1 MVRQSANSCVNQE
14 HMHLLGNNSLYNGGA
29 AISLLISSN
38 LENEEAAFTLK
49 LSGST
54 LSLSQCSWLSSEM
67 LTVYPQ
73 TKIYFA
79 HWPDQSLG
87 SAQVKKHGETVM
99 GAITD
104 AVGKMDDLIGGLS
117 SLSDLHATK
126 LRIDPGNFYILTHN
140 ILVTLAVNFPAD
152 FTAEVHVAVD
162 KFLAALSAALAD
174 KYRLTHHSGASR
186 ASANRGTSNDKA
198 KVSDA
203 INKISNN
210 RKGFF
215 FMFFSRS
222 I

>member
-1 MVRQSANSCVNQE
+1 M
-14 HMHLLGNNSLYNGGA
+14 SLTAKDKDVVKSFWGK
-29 AISLLISSN
+29 ISSKADAIGQ
-38 LENEEAAFTLK
+38 EAL
-49 LSGST
+49 GR
-54 LSLSQCSWLSSEM
+54 M
-67 LTVYPQ
+67 LAVYPQ
-73 TKIYFA
+73 TKIYFPQ
-79 HWPDQSLG
+79 WSDYSLG
-87 SAQVKKHGETVM
+87 SAKVKKHGKNVM
-99 GAITD
+99 AAITD

-117 SLSDLHATK
+117 SLSNLHAK
-126 LRIDPGNFYILTHN
+126 VHLDPVNFKILTHN

>member
-1 MVRQSANSCVNQE
+1 MEHFTELKVKCQKCETECELLIHSALTV
-14 HMHLLGNNSLYNGGA
+14 HLLLFG
-29 AISLLISSN
+29 LL
-38 LENEEAAFTLK
+38 F
-49 LSGST
+49 
-54 LSLSQCSWLSSEM
+54 Q
-67 LTVYPQ
+67 
-73 TKIYFA
+73 
-79 HWPDQSLG
+79 
-87 SAQVKKHGETVM
+87 
-99 GAITD
+99 
-104 AVGKMDDLIGGLS
+104 
-117 SLSDLHATK
+117 
-126 LRIDPGNFYILTHN
+126 ILTHN